1 MELEDIL
8 KSEVVDL
15 SSIKSFFAEDRDALT
30 QIIEVYISDTEPRI
44 ATLEDSLN
52 TVDYPTIKSIAHF
65 LKSSFG
71 LMGIKCAD
79 DIAELEKI
87 AERRE
92 PETTVKEKL
101 NYIIPICKDSLVEY
115 KRILSDIKAL

>member
-15 SSIKSFFAEDRDALT
+15 TSIKSFFAEDKDALT
-30 QIIEVYISDTEPRI
+30 QIIEVYISDTEPRVAI
-44 ATLEDSLN
+44 LEENLTSI
-52 TVDYPTIKSIAHF
+52 DYSSIKSIAHF

-71 LMGIKCAD
+71 LMGIKCAE

-92 PETTVKEKL
+92 SEAIIKEKL
-101 NYIIPICKDSLVEY
+101 NYIIPICKNSLKEY
-115 KRILSDIKAL
+115 KRILSDIKSL